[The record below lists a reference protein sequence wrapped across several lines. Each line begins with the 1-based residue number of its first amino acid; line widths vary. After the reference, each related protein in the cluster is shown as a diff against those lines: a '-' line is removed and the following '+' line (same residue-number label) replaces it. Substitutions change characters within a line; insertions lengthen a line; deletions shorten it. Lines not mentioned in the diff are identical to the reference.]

1 MLTAQI
7 QTYIVWNV
15 EGVECETYAELVALE
30 STGTYSYSSRIE
42 THDIE
47 ALVKMLMNEFNGTMA
62 YHLVPA
68 PTQH

>member
-1 MLTAQI
+1 MLK
-7 QTYIVWNV
+7 TYIVWNV

-47 ALVKMLMNEFNGTMA
+47 ALVKMLMNEFNATMA
-62 YHLVPA
+62 YQLITTETKH
-68 PTQH
+68 